1 MRNSTLITALLL
13 CSLSWISVSLSQS
26 QTVEVQPGEE
36 VTLLCSNYTSSPSL
50 IMWFRVVSRTQPQC
64 ICSMF
69 KHLEGAKFCSGFEN
83 GKFEMTSNSST
94 LFLKIKQVDLSDSGL
109 YFCGYRLTRGL
120 VIVHATYLQV
130 EDVFEGITKLMSV
143 MLGGLTVFLI
153 MVVICLAVQIKKL
166 QKALVEERSP
176 QGTECR
182 GSDDVNYAA
191 VTYRLQTERNHRPV
205 TSGQVE
211 PNVIYAATR

>member
-1 MRNSTLITALLL
+1 MKPSTLRQAARFEDMKYD
-13 CSLSWISVSLSQS
+13 SWISVTLSQS

-50 IMWFRVVSRTQPQC
+50 IIWFRVVSRTQPQC

-69 KHLEGAKFCSGFEN
+69 EHLEGAKFCSGFEN

-153 MVVICLAVQIKKL
+153 MVIICLAVQIKKL
-166 QKALVEERSP
+166 QKESTMERDLDSDELKGGALSLYSTTIRNRRPESEREV
-176 QGTECR
+176 GTL
-182 GSDDVNYAA
+182 VVYAA
-191 VTYRLQTERNHRPV
+191 SR
-205 TSGQVE
+205 
-211 PNVIYAATR
+211 